1 MSRHNV
7 LVVDDEQDS
16 LDLLQRT
23 LRRECIVFAA
33 KSGETTLR
41 LLKDN
46 NISMIIADQKM
57 PEMTGTELFQH
68 TLKVCP
74 EVTRIILT
82 GYSDVEDLI
91 DAINTGHVYR
101 YITKPWKPEELKSTV
116 RQVLDRLDLQNENE
130 GLLQELQDQ
139 VSKLA
144 NSIEK
149 EVRIRK
155 VFERYVP
162 EKVVSEVLERADE
175 HLFTGEK
182 RSVSILSLDIRNF
195 TPFSEKH
202 EPEEVVDVLNKF
214 FTEVSKIIIN
224 RDGTVDK
231 FIGDGVLAVFGAPAS
246 LDDHALCAVS
256 AAMDIKNSLSG
267 FNDWL
272 KDQMGENM
280 GIGIGI
286 NTGEVISGN
295 VGSKEKMEYT
305 VVGGPVNM
313 AFRIQDCT
321 KEKLNSVLISSF
333 THNEIRDRV
342 KATSWGRK
350 SLKGRAEE
358 MELFEVLEVLDTPD
372 TADVKDASPA

>member
-246 LDDHALCAVS
+246 LDDHALCTVN

-342 KATSWGRK
+342 KATSWGKK

>member
-1 MSRHNV
+1 MSRHNI

-33 KSGETTLR
+33 HSGEAALR
-41 LLKDN
+41 ILKDS
-46 NISMIIADQKM
+46 NISMIISDQKM
-57 PEMTGTELFQH
+57 PEMTGTELFKR
-68 TLKVCP
+68 TMDICP
-74 EVTRIILT
+74 DVTRIVLT
-82 GYSDVEDLI
+82 GYTDVEDLI

-116 RQVLDRLDLQNENE
+116 RDVLSRMDLEEENE
-130 GLLQELQDQ
+130 ELLEEVQDQ
-139 VSKLA
+139 VTKLSA
-144 NSIEK
+144 SIEK

-175 HLFTGEK
+175 HLFTGEN
-182 RSVSILSLDIRNF
+182 RSVTILSLDIRSF

-202 EPEEVVDVLNKF
+202 TPEEVVEVLNKLF
-214 FTEVSKIIIN
+214 SEISKIVIAK
-224 RDGTVDK
+224 GGVVDK

-256 AAMDIKNSLSG
+256 AALEIQKSLAK

-272 KDQMGENM
+272 KDRMGETIA
-280 GIGIGI
+280 IGIGI
-286 NTGEVISGN
+286 NSGEVISGN

-305 VVGGPVNM
+305 VIGGPVNM
-313 AFRIQDCT
+313 AFHIQDCT
-321 KEKLNSVLISSF
+321 KEKPNSILIGKDTYDMIS
-333 THNEIRDRV
+333 DKV
-342 KATSWGRK
+342 KATSVGK
-350 SLKGRAEE
+350 KLLKGRSEE
-358 MELFEVLEVLDTPD
+358 MELFEVQEVLA
-372 TADVKDASPA
+372 TANT

>member
-1 MSRHNV
+1 MRRHNI

-23 LRRECIVFAA
+23 LRRESIVFAA
-33 KSGETTLR
+33 QSGETALR
-41 LLKDN
+41 ILKDN

-57 PEMTGTELFQH
+57 PEMTGTQLFQR
-68 TLKVCP
+68 TMEVCP
-74 EVTRIILT
+74 NVTRIILT
-82 GYSDVEDLI
+82 GYTDVEDLI

-101 YITKPWKPEELKSTV
+101 YITKPWQPEELKITV
-116 RQVLDRLDLQNENE
+116 RQVLSTMDLESENE
-130 GLLQELQDQ
+130 QLLQELQDQ
-139 VSKLA
+139 VSKLS

-175 HLFTGEK
+175 HLFSGEK
-182 RSVSILSLDIRNF
+182 RSASILSLDIRHF

-202 EPEEVVDVLNKF
+202 KPEEVVDVLNKF
-214 FTEVSKIIIN
+214 FSEVNKIVIN
-224 RDGTVDK
+224 RGGIVDK

-256 AAMDIKNSLSG
+256 AALDIRKALKN

-272 KDQMGENM
+272 KDKMGETM
-280 GIGIGI
+280 AIGIGI
-286 NTGEVISGN
+286 NSGEVIAGN
-295 VGSKEKMEYT
+295 VGSTEKMEYT

-313 AFRIQDCT
+313 AFRIQDWT
-321 KEKLNSVLISSF
+321 KEKPNSILISKDTYNQIKDKDGITASSVGKK
-333 THNEIRDRV
+333 T
-342 KATSWGRK
+342 
-350 SLKGRAEE
+350 LKGRAEE
-358 MELFEVLEVLDTPD
+358 MEIFEVL
-372 TADVKDASPA
+372 DVQQ

>member
-33 KSGETTLR
+33 KSGETALR

-101 YITKPWKPEELKSTV
+101 YITKPWKPEELKMTV

-202 EPEEVVDVLNKF
+202 APEKVVDVLNKF

-224 RDGTVDK
+224 RGGTVDK

-342 KATSWGRK
+342 KATSWGKK

>member
-33 KSGETTLR
+33 KSGETALR

-101 YITKPWKPEELKSTV
+101 YITKPWKPEELKMTV

-202 EPEEVVDVLNKF
+202 EPEEVVNVLNKF

-224 RDGTVDK
+224 RGGTVDK

-342 KATSWGRK
+342 KATSWGKK

>member
-342 KATSWGRK
+342 KATSWGKK

>member
-23 LRRECIVFAA
+23 LRKECIVFAA
-33 KSGETTLR
+33 KSGETALR

-101 YITKPWKPEELKSTV
+101 YITKPWKPEELKMTV

-182 RSVSILSLDIRNF
+182 RSVSILSLDIRGF

-202 EPEEVVDVLNKF
+202 EPEKVVDVLNKF

-224 RDGTVDK
+224 RGGTVDK

-246 LDDHALCAVS
+246 LDDHALYAVS

-272 KDQMGENM
+272 KDQMGENI

-342 KATSWGRK
+342 KATSWGKK

-372 TADVKDASPA
+372 TANVKDASPA

>member
-101 YITKPWKPEELKSTV
+101 YITKPWKPEELKITV

-175 HLFTGEK
+175 HLFTGENG
-182 RSVSILSLDIRNF
+182 VSRYCPS
-195 TPFSEKH
+195 T
-202 EPEEVVDVLNKF
+202 
-214 FTEVSKIIIN
+214 
-224 RDGTVDK
+224 
-231 FIGDGVLAVFGAPAS
+231 
-246 LDDHALCAVS
+246 
-256 AAMDIKNSLSG
+256 
-267 FNDWL
+267 
-272 KDQMGENM
+272 
-280 GIGIGI
+280 
-286 NTGEVISGN
+286 
-295 VGSKEKMEYT
+295 
-305 VVGGPVNM
+305 
-313 AFRIQDCT
+313 
-321 KEKLNSVLISSF
+321 
-333 THNEIRDRV
+333 
-342 KATSWGRK
+342 
-350 SLKGRAEE
+350 
-358 MELFEVLEVLDTPD
+358 
-372 TADVKDASPA
+372 

>member
-33 KSGETTLR
+33 KSGETALR

-101 YITKPWKPEELKSTV
+101 YITKPWKPEELKMTV

-224 RDGTVDK
+224 RGGTVDK

-342 KATSWGRK
+342 KATSWGKK

>member
-33 KSGETTLR
+33 KSGETALR

-74 EVTRIILT
+74 DVTRIILT
-82 GYSDVEDLI
+82 GYTDVEDLI

-101 YITKPWKPEELKSTV
+101 YITKPWKPEELKMTV
-116 RQVLDRLDLQNENE
+116 RQVLDGLDLQNENE

-182 RSVSILSLDIRNF
+182 RGVSILSLDIRGF

-202 EPEEVVDVLNKF
+202 EPEKVVDVLNKF

-224 RDGTVDK
+224 RGGTVDK

-272 KDQMGENM
+272 KNQMDENI

-333 THNEIRDRV
+333 TYNEIRDRV
-342 KATSWGRK
+342 KAASWGK
-350 SLKGRAEE
+350 KPLKGRAEE
-358 MELFEVLEVLDTPD
+358 MELFEVLEVLDTSD

>member
-33 KSGETTLR
+33 KSGETALR

-101 YITKPWKPEELKSTV
+101 YITKPWKPEELKMTV

-202 EPEEVVDVLNKF
+202 EPEEVVNVLNKF

-224 RDGTVDK
+224 RGGTVDK

-267 FNDWL
+267 FNAWL

-342 KATSWGRK
+342 KATSWGK
-350 SLKGRAEE
+350 KPLKGRAEE

>member
-33 KSGETTLR
+33 KSGETALR

-101 YITKPWKPEELKSTV
+101 YITKPWKPEELKMTV

-224 RDGTVDK
+224 RGGTVDK
-231 FIGDGVLAVFGAPAS
+231 FIGDEVLAVFGAPAS

-267 FNDWL
+267 FNAWL

-342 KATSWGRK
+342 KATSWGK
-350 SLKGRAEE
+350 KPLKGRAEE

>member
-23 LRRECIVFAA
+23 LRKECIVFAA
-33 KSGETTLR
+33 KSGETALR

-74 EVTRIILT
+74 DVTRIILT

-101 YITKPWKPEELKSTV
+101 YITKPWKPEELKITV
-116 RQVLDRLDLQNENE
+116 RQVLDGLDLQNENE

-175 HLFTGEK
+175 QLFTGEK
-182 RSVSILSLDIRNF
+182 RSASILSLDIRNF
-195 TPFSEKH
+195 TPFSEKYK
-202 EPEEVVDVLNKF
+202 PEDVVDVLNKF
-214 FTEVSKIIIN
+214 FTEVNKIIIN
-224 RDGTVDK
+224 RGGIVDK

-246 LDDHALCAVS
+246 LDNHALCAVS
-256 AAMDIKNSLSG
+256 AALDIKNSMDG

-272 KDQMGENM
+272 REKMGEEM
-280 GIGIGI
+280 AIGIGI
-286 NTGEVISGN
+286 NSGEVISGN

-321 KEKLNSVLISSF
+321 KEKLNSVLIGSN
-333 THNEIRDRV
+333 TYNEIKDRV
-342 KATSWGRK
+342 KTTSWGKRP
-350 SLKGRAEE
+350 LKGRAEE
-358 MELFEVLEVLDTPD
+358 MELFEVLEVVDTLDN
-372 TADVKDASPA
+372 ANIRDASHA